1 MKNRL
6 KLTFFQ
12 NMNIMKRLI
21 IMIVISALGL
31 GLVGFGGISALN
43 KIATGEKI
51 IYEEQLIPNQIF
63 GELRSINADL
73 DIYSLQILASPDV
86 QEKEELLN
94 ELIAT
99 AEEVNK
105 LQKKIETLK
114 LIPNIQEKFDQ
125 YKELNI
131 QVSGNAEKMVGL
143 ALQNNSQ
150 EAYASYLE
158 DVKPL
163 RDQVNQSLTDI
174 QTLNA
179 ENAKKIYEADV
190 SIATITNTFL
200 ISIII
205 VSLLVSLLAGIL
217 IARSIVNPIKQLQ
230 SFLFKAENGD
240 FTVEGT
246 YKSKDEVG
254 KLTDSFNNMIRS
266 VNSIIKTMSETSE
279 QLAASSEELSV
290 SAEESTKASE
300 HISYTIQELSEGAN
314 HQSQTVDTSRLVIE
328 EMSNSTESISTRTD
342 NVLTNAQKTSQMSK
356 EGNQSINKVSEQMNS
371 INQTVISLAE
381 AFKGL
386 QERSN
391 EIGNITGVITGI
403 AEQTNL
409 LALNAAIEAARAGE
423 QGKGFAVV
431 AGEVRKLAEQSAH
444 SADQISKLIK
454 IIQIDT
460 QQTMNTVKTATT
472 EVNEGLVVVQE
483 AGNIFNSIEGSISE
497 VVSKIG
503 EVANLVNSLVSG
515 MDQVTD
521 SISGVKEI
529 ADETATSSHS
539 ISASTEEQLASMEE
553 ITSSAQVLAKNAES
567 LQMLIQ
573 NFKVK

>member
-1 MKNRL
+1 MKKAK

-12 NMNIMKRLI
+12 NMSIMKRLI

-63 GELRSINADL
+63 GELRSINAKL
-73 DIYSLQILASPDV
+73 DINSLQILASPDV
-86 QEKEELLN
+86 QEKEVLLS
-94 ELIAT
+94 ELIAN

-105 LQKKIETLK
+105 LQEKIETLK
-114 LIPNIQEKFDQ
+114 LIPNIQEKYDQ
-125 YKELNI
+125 YKNLNI
-131 QVSGNAEKMVGL
+131 QVSGNAEKMIGL
-143 ALQNNSQ
+143 ALQNNS
-150 EAYASYLE
+150 EGAYASYLE

-179 ENAKKIYEADV
+179 ENAKRIYEADV
-190 SIATITNTFL
+190 DIATLTNTFL
-200 ISIII
+200 IAIII
-205 VSLLVSLLAGIL
+205 VSLLVSLLVGIL

-230 SFLFKAENGD
+230 SFLSKAENGD

-246 YKSKDEVG
+246 YQSKDEVG
-254 KLTDSFNNMIRS
+254 KLTVSFNNMIRS

-342 NVLTNAQKTSQMSK
+342 NALNNAQKTSQMSK
-356 EGNQSINKVSEQMNS
+356 EGNQSINKVSAQMNS

-483 AGNIFNSIEGSISE
+483 AGNIFNNIEGSINE
-497 VVSKIG
+497 VVSKID

-529 ADETATSSHS
+529 ADETASSSHS

-573 NFKVK
+573 NFKIK